1 MTRQGHCFNRTVS
14 LNMVLR
20 VGSCDAGT
28 TVPQKKE
35 PGHAFQPVQ
44 FPLVFLTSQRDVRP
58 LGPRTSV
65 YSLPQHRLAA
75 ALRLNNCQLCS
86 D

>member
-1 MTRQGHCFNRTVS
+1 MTRQGHCCNRPVS
-14 LNMVLR
+14 PNMVTR

-44 FPLVFLTSQRDVRP
+44 FLPLDPLYGAAFAPSPGNFTFFPFLSIV
-58 LGPRTSV
+58 
-65 YSLPQHRLAA
+65 
-75 ALRLNNCQLCS
+75 
-86 D
+86 